1 MDPKSNK
8 SAEGAFQEY
17 TVITTN
23 MNSPISSSMPYEK
36 ACVLPLCLSAAACG
50 LLQKDFLALDYPT
63 TSPRPNGKTVLVWRG
78 FTSVGSNAIQLAIAA
93 GHEVITTASLKNFDY
108 VRVLG
113 AVGAFD
119 YRSTAVVKDI
129 IEASRNRK

>member
-1 MDPKSNK
+1 
-8 SAEGAFQEY
+8 
-17 TVITTN
+17 